1 MLTFGHFYKISR
13 IFYIWTKTQRSKMLF
28 LVDMLISKLSSLSW
42 NVTEV
47 SEMSTH
53 HIEFE
58 LFLRLKLHCKHNKT
72 LRIEM
77 LKIFNRNI
85 AGFFW
90 HVLSHGSF
98 HYTNY
103 WLILFLRCRF
113 KKMCGCS
120 VKCHIW
126 TSFMWRQ

>member
-1 MLTFGHFYKISR
+1 
-13 IFYIWTKTQRSKMLF
+13 MLF

-72 LRIEM
+72 LRI
-77 LKIFNRNI
+77 
-85 AGFFW
+85 FFGMYYPMV
-90 HVLSHGSF
+90 HFTTQIIG
-98 HYTNY
+98 
-103 WLILFLRCRF
+103 
-113 KKMCGCS
+113 
-120 VKCHIW
+120 
-126 TSFMWRQ
+126 